1 MRTRA
6 ARRIKHRRAWQALA
20 SGLLLFAAVQG
31 GLAWA
36 VERAGPYLRD
46 PVYADRAV
54 RLHRR
59 LAAADSPRCV
69 LLLGSSRTAYG
80 ARTQLLEDYARQA
93 LHEPVVA
100 FNFGTPGAGPVTNL
114 VYFRRLLAEGVRPDL
129 VFIEVMPAYLATQV
143 GEPTLRGSPPA
154 EMAWTNPERF
164 TGDEIAVLASLGV
177 PTETVSSAYRT
188 SSLLPGVYLRH
199 QLVSRVWR
207 HLLPWYVRFD
217 FSRNADAWGWNEPMD
232 TGSQEGRA
240 QGIANA
246 RKDFVPH
253 LTNYQPGGP
262 AGEALRA
269 TLELC
274 REHHAAAALV
284 LMPEGETFRGW
295 YSPEAL
301 TRLDAF
307 LSGLTRE
314 FGVPVIDARTWV
326 AERDTSDSHHLL
338 RSGATTFSER
348 FAREA
353 VVPLLAGGPSPA
365 PAPPAGGG
373 AR

>member
-1 MRTRA
+1 MRSRKRHTT
-6 ARRIKHRRAWQALA
+6 HRRAWQALA
-20 SGLLLFAAVQG
+20 AGLLLFVALQG
-31 GLAWA
+31 GLAWV
-36 VERAGPYLRD
+36 VERAGPYFRD
-46 PVYADRAV
+46 PVYADRATK
-54 RLHRR
+54 LHHR
-59 LAAADSPRCV
+59 LAATDASRCV

-80 ARTQLLEDYARQA
+80 VRTQVLEEHTRQA
-93 LHEPVVA
+93 LGEPVIA
-100 FNFGTPGAGPVTNL
+100 FNFGTPGAGPVVNL
-114 VYFRRLLAEGVRPDL
+114 VYFRRLLGEGVRPDL

-143 GEPTLRGSPPA
+143 STPA

-164 TGDEIAVLASLGV
+164 TGDEIAVLASVGV
-177 PTETVSSAYRT
+177 ATESVRDAYRAT
-188 SSLLPGVYLRH
+188 SLLPGVYLRH

-232 TGSQEGRA
+232 SGTPEGRA
-240 QGIANA
+240 KGIANA
-246 RKDFVPH
+246 RKDFAPH
-253 LTNYQPGGP
+253 LTNYRPGGP

-274 REHHAAAALV
+274 REQHAAAALV

-301 TRLDAF
+301 ARLDAF
-307 LSGLTRE
+307 LGGLTRE

-338 RSGATTFSER
+338 LSGAMTFTER

-353 VVPLLAGGPSPA
+353 VVPLLTGGPSPA
-365 PAPPAGGG
+365 LPPPGGG
-373 AR
+373 ER